1 MKRRSFI
8 ELAGATFVSASLTSL
23 TTQANLMEDTKR
35 RIVAYG
41 AGSNPRFVNYVA
53 KLTGKS
59 EPRFCFLP
67 TASADSQTSIIAWYE
82 TCASLNVKPF
92 VQRMFI
98 SSYDQKQTFEEVL
111 LSMDAIIVGGGN
123 TLNMMAIWKAQGVDT
138 ILRAAWDK
146 GIILAGG
153 SAGSLC
159 WFEEGTTDSRP
170 KAISKVS
177 CLGFIRASHC
187 PHYDSEQTRRPLYH
201 SYIKSKE
208 FKAGYA
214 CDDRAAIYFEDNE
227 VKQVV
232 ALNED
237 SNAYYVYEE
246 NGRVIEKKLPKEVIQ

>member
-8 ELAGATFVSASLTSL
+8 ELAGATVAGATLPSF
-23 TTQANLMEDTKR
+23 TTEQNLMADPKR
-35 RIVAYG
+35 KIVAYG
-41 AGSNPRFVNYVA
+41 AGSNPPFINYVS
-53 KLTGKS
+53 KLTGKDQ
-59 EPRFCFLP
+59 PRLCFLP

-82 TCASLNVKPF
+82 TCATLNVKPF
-92 VQRMFI
+92 VQKMFI
-98 SSYDQKQTFEEVL
+98 NSYDQKQSFEEVL
-111 LSMDAIIVGGGN
+111 LSMDAIFVGGGN

-138 ILRAAWDK
+138 ILRTAWDR

-170 KAISKVS
+170 KEISKVS
-177 CLGFIRASHC
+177 GLGFINASNC
-187 PHYDSEQTRRPLYH
+187 PHYDSEPTRRPLYH

-227 VKQVV
+227 VKEVV
-232 ALNED
+232 TLNEV
-237 SNAYYVYEE
+237 SNAYYVSEE
-246 NGRVIEKKLPKEVIQ
+246 NGRVIEKKLQKKVIQ